1 MKCARC
7 GDGRYPLARIRYR
20 LDGKTRCTAP
30 LCFDCR
36 GAARRLVWRQG
47 GRPLDTTSAVDRAG

>member
-7 GDGRYPLARIRYR
+7 GADRYPLARVRYR
-20 LDGKTRCTAP
+20 LDGKLMRTGL

-36 GAARRLVWRQG
+36 GTARRLVWRQG
-47 GRPLDTTSAVDRAG
+47 GRPLDTTSAADRAG